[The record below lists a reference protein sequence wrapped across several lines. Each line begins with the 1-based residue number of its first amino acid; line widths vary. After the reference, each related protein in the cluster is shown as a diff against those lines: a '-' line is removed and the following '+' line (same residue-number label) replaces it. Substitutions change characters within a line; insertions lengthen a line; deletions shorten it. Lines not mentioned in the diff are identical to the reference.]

1 MKFRNPFKSDI
12 EHLISNE
19 AENAL
24 YEKAA
29 NDIDEKIIDKGIWTK
44 AYSRAQ
50 GDEVKQKVFY
60 IELIVE
66 HYKDLIRAGEELA
79 HILATKEEIRQQ
91 EEEIRQQEEERI
103 RRMREANKKREDAF
117 SLKEFDESTKKNEKV
132 ILTVTVSLLI
142 FAILVF
148 IISTN
153 L

>member
-91 EEEIRQQEEERI
+91 EEERI

-117 SLKEFDESTKKNEKV
+117 SLKEFDESTKKIEKV
-132 ILTVTVSLLI
+132 ILTVTVSLII
-142 FAILVF
+142 FAILLF